1 MLIIKHHVKQIE
13 ENECQEEK
21 DEYDTLTLTVM
32 EDLIEAAGGKTS
44 NNKSSNNETKE
55 AFTNYYPY
63 KSLQYYSY

>member
-1 MLIIKHHVKQIE
+1 
-13 ENECQEEK
+13 
-21 DEYDTLTLTVM
+21 M